1 MTHPPLRHGVAKPPL
16 RPVGGVCAQET
27 EDFVNKRTIK
37 LSLSTVS
44 LAILSV
50 AVQAQS
56 TQTTGLAAAVQQ
68 AINQNPEVTA
78 RLNALR
84 AAGNEVEVA
93 RGQYLPSVDLS
104 ASVGRDNDRITSRSP
119 ASQSL
124 SRTGLALSA
133 SQILWNGMA
142 TTKEVT
148 RLDHARL
155 TRYFEFLG
163 TTEETALEATRAYLD
178 VERYRK
184 LVSLAEDNY
193 VQHKYAFNQ
202 LQTKFKA
209 GVGRGVDAE
218 QANARLALAESN
230 LTTEQANLHDVST
243 RYLRIVGDV
252 PAASTDN
259 GGADLSK
266 GIPPS
271 NLETIQQALAKH
283 PSISAAV
290 ENMRAAQAQAQGVE
304 SSYQPTVEARLRT
317 GVGNNFD
324 GVQDQKRDSS
334 AEIVLNWNLF
344 NGGSDKARVRQYADL
359 LNQAADQRDRACRDV
374 RQTVA
379 IAHNDIR
386 KLQDQLLALDRNVL
400 AIEKARDAYRQQFD
414 IGQRSLLDL
423 LNAENELYTA
433 KRSYANA
440 EFDLQLAYA
449 RTQAARYSLTTTL
462 GLAPAAD
469 DTQDLPQ
476 DWQAADDAAQR
487 CPVTAV
493 DVKAISLSDLDARA
507 RKLSVPVMAAAPVAV
522 APSAPAPA
530 ASPAVA
536 TVQQRLRDWADAWM
550 AKDVDGYLGFYAKDF
565 APSRS
570 TRAKWTQERRRLV
583 SKTGTIELTLDNIQ
597 SQAQGDA
604 VVTRFD
610 QKYTSSNFQDRSVK
624 VLTWKQI
631 DGKWVI
637 VKESNR

>member
-1 MTHPPLRHGVAKPPL
+1 M
-16 RPVGGVCAQET
+16 
-27 EDFVNKRTIK
+27 NKRTIK
-37 LSLSTVS
+37 LSLSAVS

-93 RGQYLPSVDLS
+93 RGQYLPSVDLR

-317 GVGNNFD
+317 GVP
-324 GVQDQKRDSS
+324 R
-334 AEIVLNWNLF
+334 
-344 NGGSDKARVRQYADL
+344 
-359 LNQAADQRDRACRDV
+359 
-374 RQTVA
+374 
-379 IAHNDIR
+379 
-386 KLQDQLLALDRNVL
+386 
-400 AIEKARDAYRQQFD
+400 
-414 IGQRSLLDL
+414 
-423 LNAENELYTA
+423 
-433 KRSYANA
+433 
-440 EFDLQLAYA
+440 
-449 RTQAARYSLTTTL
+449 
-462 GLAPAAD
+462 
-469 DTQDLPQ
+469 
-476 DWQAADDAAQR
+476 
-487 CPVTAV
+487 
-493 DVKAISLSDLDARA
+493 
-507 RKLSVPVMAAAPVAV
+507 M
-522 APSAPAPA
+522 
-530 ASPAVA
+530 
-536 TVQQRLRDWADAWM
+536 
-550 AKDVDGYLGFYAKDF
+550 
-565 APSRS
+565 
-570 TRAKWTQERRRLV
+570 
-583 SKTGTIELTLDNIQ
+583 
-597 SQAQGDA
+597 
-604 VVTRFD
+604 
-610 QKYTSSNFQDRSVK
+610 
-624 VLTWKQI
+624 
-631 DGKWVI
+631 
-637 VKESNR
+637 

>member
-1 MTHPPLRHGVAKPPL
+1 
-16 RPVGGVCAQET
+16 
-27 EDFVNKRTIK
+27 VNKKTIK
-37 LSLSTVS
+37 LSLSSLS

-50 AVQAQS
+50 AAHAQS
-56 TQTTGLAAAVQQ
+56 TQPTGLAAAVQQ
-68 AINQNPEVTA
+68 AINNNPDVTA

-84 AAGNEVEVA
+84 AAANEVDVA

-104 ASVGRDNDRITSRSP
+104 ASVGRDSDRITSRSP

-124 SRTGLALSA
+124 SRNGLALSA
-133 SQILWNGMA
+133 SQILWDGMA
-142 TTKEVT
+142 TSKEVS
-148 RLDHARL
+148 RLGHARL

-163 TTEETALEATRAYLD
+163 ATEETALEATRAYLD

-193 VQHKYAFNQ
+193 VQHKYAFDQ

-209 GVGRGVDAE
+209 GVGRGADAE

-230 LTTEQANLHDVST
+230 LTTEQANLHDVSA
-243 RYLRIVGDV
+243 RYLRIVGDLP
-252 PAASTDN
+252 PASSAAVN
-259 GGADLSK
+259 PQLSK
-266 GIPPS
+266 GILPA
-271 NLETIQQALAKH
+271 NIDTINQALAQH
-283 PSISAAV
+283 PSISAAI
-290 ENMRAAQAQAQGVE
+290 ENLRAAQAQAQGAE
-304 SSYQPTVEARLRT
+304 SRYQPTVEARVRT
-317 GVGNNFD
+317 GVGKNFD

-334 AEIVLNWNLF
+334 AEILLNWNLF

-359 LNQAADQRDRACRDV
+359 INQAADQRDRACRDV

-386 KLQDQLLALDRNVL
+386 KLQDQLVALDRNVL

-423 LNAENELYTA
+423 LNTENELYTA

-440 EFDLQLAYA
+440 ETDLQLAYA
-449 RTQAARYSLTTTL
+449 RTQAAKYSLTSTL
-462 GLAPAAD
+462 GLSREAEG
-469 DTQDLPQ
+469 TQELVQ

-487 CPVTAV
+487 CPVTAI
-493 DVKAISLSDLDARA
+493 DVKATSLGELDARA
-507 RKLSVPVMAAAPVAV
+507 RKLAVPALTAAPVVA
-522 APSAPAPA
+522 APSAPAPV

-550 AKDVDGYLGFYAKDF
+550 AKDVDGYLSFYAKDF

-570 TRAKWTQERRRLV
+570 TSAKWIAERRRLV
-583 SKTGTIELTLDNIQ
+583 SKTGTIELTLDDIQ
-597 SQAQGDA
+597 TQAQGDA
-604 VVTRFD
+604 VVTRFQ
-610 QKYTSSNFQDRSVK
+610 QKYNSSNYKDNSVK

-631 DGKWVI
+631 DGKWLI

>member
-1 MTHPPLRHGVAKPPL
+1 M
-16 RPVGGVCAQET
+16 
-27 EDFVNKRTIK
+27 NKKTIK
-37 LSLSTVS
+37 LSLSSLS

-50 AVQAQS
+50 AAHAQS
-56 TQTTGLAAAVQQ
+56 TQPTGLAAAVQQ
-68 AINQNPEVTA
+68 AINNNPDVTA

-84 AAGNEVEVA
+84 AAANEVDVA

-104 ASVGRDNDRITSRSP
+104 ASVGRDSDRITSRSP

-124 SRTGLALSA
+124 SRNGLALSA
-133 SQILWNGMA
+133 SQILWDGMA
-142 TTKEVT
+142 TSKEVS
-148 RLDHARL
+148 RLGHARL

-163 TTEETALEATRAYLD
+163 ATEETALEATRAYLD

-193 VQHKYAFNQ
+193 VQHKYAFDQ

-230 LTTEQANLHDVST
+230 LTTEQANLHDVSA
-243 RYLRIVGDV
+243 RYLRIVGDL
-252 PAASTDN
+252 PTASSAAVDN
-259 GGADLSK
+259 QLSK
-266 GIPPS
+266 GILPA
-271 NLETIQQALAKH
+271 NIDTINQALAQH
-283 PSISAAV
+283 PSISAAI
-290 ENMRAAQAQAQGVE
+290 ENLRAAQAQAQGAE
-304 SSYQPTVEARLRT
+304 SRYQPTVEARVRT
-317 GVGNNFD
+317 GVGKNFD

-334 AEIVLNWNLF
+334 AEILLNWNLF

-359 LNQAADQRDRACRDV
+359 INQAADQRDRACRDV

-386 KLQDQLLALDRNVL
+386 KLQDQLVALDRNVL

-440 EFDLQLAYA
+440 ETDLQLAYA
-449 RTQAARYSLTTTL
+449 RTQAAKYSLTSTL
-462 GLAPAAD
+462 GLSRQAD
-469 DTQDLPQ
+469 GTQELVQ

-493 DVKAISLSDLDARA
+493 DVKATSLGELDARA
-507 RKLSVPVMAAAPVAV
+507 RKLAVPALTAAPVVA
-522 APSAPAPA
+522 APSAPAPV

-550 AKDVDGYLGFYAKDF
+550 AKDVDGYLSFYAKDF

-570 TRAKWTQERRRLV
+570 TSAKWIAERRRLV
-583 SKTGTIELTLDNIQ
+583 SKTGTIELMLDDIQ
-597 SQAQGDA
+597 TQAQGDA
-604 VVTRFD
+604 VVTRFQ
-610 QKYTSSNFQDRSVK
+610 QKYNSSNYKDNSVK

-631 DGKWVI
+631 DGKWLI

>member
-1 MTHPPLRHGVAKPPL
+1 
-16 RPVGGVCAQET
+16 
-27 EDFVNKRTIK
+27 VNKKTIK
-37 LSLSTVS
+37 LSLSSLS

-50 AVQAQS
+50 AAHAQS
-56 TQTTGLAAAVQQ
+56 TQPTGLAAAVQQ
-68 AINQNPEVTA
+68 AINNNPDVTA

-84 AAGNEVEVA
+84 AAANEVDVA

-104 ASVGRDNDRITSRSP
+104 ASVGRDSDRITSRSP

-124 SRTGLALSA
+124 SRNGLALSA
-133 SQILWNGMA
+133 SQILWDGMA
-142 TTKEVT
+142 TSKEVS
-148 RLDHARL
+148 RLGHARL

-163 TTEETALEATRAYLD
+163 ATEETALEATRAYLD

-193 VQHKYAFNQ
+193 VQHKYAFDQ

-230 LTTEQANLHDVST
+230 LTTEQANLHDVSA
-243 RYLRIVGDV
+243 RYLRIVGDLP
-252 PAASTDN
+252 PASSAAVN
-259 GGADLSK
+259 PQLSK
-266 GIPPS
+266 GILPA
-271 NLETIQQALAKH
+271 NIDTINQALAQH
-283 PSISAAV
+283 PSISAAI
-290 ENMRAAQAQAQGVE
+290 ENLRAAQAQAQGAE
-304 SSYQPTVEARLRT
+304 SRYQPTVEARVRT
-317 GVGNNFD
+317 GVGKNFD

-334 AEIVLNWNLF
+334 AEILLNWNLF

-359 LNQAADQRDRACRDV
+359 INQAADQRDRACRDV

-386 KLQDQLLALDRNVL
+386 KLQDQLVALDRNVL

-440 EFDLQLAYA
+440 ETDLQLAYA
-449 RTQAARYSLTTTL
+449 RTQAAKYSLTSTL
-462 GLAPAAD
+462 GLSREAEG
-469 DTQDLPQ
+469 TQELVQ

-487 CPVTAV
+487 CPVTAI
-493 DVKAISLSDLDARA
+493 DVKATSLGELDARA
-507 RKLSVPVMAAAPVAV
+507 RKLAVPALTAAPVVA
-522 APSAPAPA
+522 APSAPAPV

-550 AKDVDGYLGFYAKDF
+550 AKDVDGYLSFYAKDF

-570 TRAKWTQERRRLV
+570 TSAKWIAERRRLV
-583 SKTGTIELTLDNIQ
+583 SKTGTIELTLDDIQ
-597 SQAQGDA
+597 TQAQGDA
-604 VVTRFD
+604 VVTRFQ
-610 QKYTSSNFQDRSVK
+610 QKYNSSNYKDNSVK

-631 DGKWVI
+631 DGKWLI

>member
-1 MTHPPLRHGVAKPPL
+1 M
-16 RPVGGVCAQET
+16 
-27 EDFVNKRTIK
+27 NKKTIK
-37 LSLSTVS
+37 LSLSSLS

-50 AVQAQS
+50 AAHAQS
-56 TQTTGLAAAVQQ
+56 TQPTGLAAAVQQ
-68 AINQNPEVTA
+68 AINNNPDVTA

-84 AAGNEVEVA
+84 AAANEVDVA

-104 ASVGRDNDRITSRSP
+104 ASVGRDSDRITSRSP

-124 SRTGLALSA
+124 SRNGLALSA
-133 SQILWNGMA
+133 SQILWDGMA
-142 TTKEVT
+142 TSKEVS
-148 RLDHARL
+148 RLGHARL

-163 TTEETALEATRAYLD
+163 ATEETALEATRAYLD

-193 VQHKYAFNQ
+193 VQHKYAFDQ

-230 LTTEQANLHDVST
+230 LTTEQANLHDVSA
-243 RYLRIVGDV
+243 RYLRIVGDL
-252 PAASTDN
+252 PAASSAVLN
-259 GGADLSK
+259 SQLSK
-266 GIPPS
+266 GILPA
-271 NLETIQQALAKH
+271 NIDTINQALAQH
-283 PSISAAV
+283 PSISAAI
-290 ENMRAAQAQAQGVE
+290 ENLRAAQAQAQGAE
-304 SSYQPTVEARLRT
+304 SRYQPTVEARVRT
-317 GVGNNFD
+317 GVGKNFD

-334 AEIVLNWNLF
+334 AEILLNWNLF

-359 LNQAADQRDRACRDV
+359 INQAADQRDRACRDV

-386 KLQDQLLALDRNVL
+386 KLQDQLVALDRNVL

-440 EFDLQLAYA
+440 ETDLQLAYA
-449 RTQAARYSLTTTL
+449 RTQAAKYSLTSTL
-462 GLAPAAD
+462 GLSRQAD
-469 DTQDLPQ
+469 GTQELVQ

-487 CPVTAV
+487 CPVTAI
-493 DVKAISLSDLDARA
+493 DVKATSLGELDARA
-507 RKLSVPVMAAAPVAV
+507 RKLAVPALTAAPVVA
-522 APSAPAPA
+522 APSAPAPV

-550 AKDVDGYLGFYAKDF
+550 AKDVDGYLSFYAKDF

-570 TRAKWTQERRRLV
+570 TSAKWIAERRRLV
-583 SKTGTIELTLDNIQ
+583 SKTGTIELTLDDIQ
-597 SQAQGDA
+597 TQAQGDA
-604 VVTRFD
+604 VVTRFQ
-610 QKYTSSNFQDRSVK
+610 QKYNSSNYKDNSVK

-631 DGKWVI
+631 DGKWLI

>member
-1 MTHPPLRHGVAKPPL
+1 MNHK
-16 RPVGGVCAQET
+16 
-27 EDFVNKRTIK
+27 TIK
-37 LSLSTVS
+37 LSLSSLS

-50 AVQAQS
+50 TAHAQS
-56 TQTTGLAAAVQQ
+56 TQPTGLAAAVQQ
-68 AINQNPEVTA
+68 AINNNPDVTA

-84 AAGNEVEVA
+84 AAANEVDVA

-104 ASVGRDNDRITSRSP
+104 ASVGRDSDRITSRTP

-133 SQILWNGMA
+133 SQILWDGLA
-142 TTKEVT
+142 TSKEVS
-148 RLDHARL
+148 RLGHARL

-163 TTEETALEATRAYLD
+163 ATEETALEATRAYLD

-193 VQHKYAFNQ
+193 VQHKYAFDQ

-230 LTTEQANLHDVST
+230 LTTEQANLHDVSA
-243 RYLRIVGDV
+243 RYLRIIGEL
-252 PAASTDN
+252 PAATTAVVDN
-259 GGADLSK
+259 QLLSK
-266 GIPPS
+266 GIQPA
-271 NLETIQQALAKH
+271 NVDAINQALAKH
-283 PSISAAV
+283 PSISAAI
-290 ENMRAAQAQAQGVE
+290 ENLRAAQAQAQGAE
-304 SSYQPTVEARLRT
+304 SRYQPTVEARVRT
-317 GVGNNFD
+317 GVGKNFD

-334 AEIVLNWNLF
+334 AEILLNWNLF

-359 LNQAADQRDRACRDV
+359 INQAADQRDRACRDV

-386 KLQDQLLALDRNVL
+386 KLQDQLVALDRNVL

-440 EFDLQLAYA
+440 ESDLQLAYA
-449 RTQAARYSLTTTL
+449 RTQAARHSLTSTL
-462 GLAPAAD
+462 GLSREAD
-469 DTQDLPQ
+469 GTQELVQ

-487 CPVTAV
+487 CPVTAI
-493 DVKAISLSDLDARA
+493 DVKATSLGELDARA
-507 RKLSVPVMAAAPVAV
+507 RKLAVPALTAAPVV
-522 APSAPAPA
+522 AAPIAPAPA
-530 ASPAVA
+530 VAPAVA
-536 TVQQRLRDWADAWM
+536 TVSQRLRDWADTWM
-550 AKDVDGYLGFYAKDF
+550 AKDVDGYMSFYAKEF
-565 APSRS
+565 SPTRS
-570 TRAKWTQERRRLV
+570 TSAKWVQERRRLV
-583 SKTGTIELTLDNIQ
+583 SKPGTIELTLDNIQ
-597 SQAQGDA
+597 TQAVGDT
-604 VVTRFD
+604 VVTRFN
-610 QKYTSSNFQDRSVK
+610 QKYSSSNYKDASVK

>member
-1 MTHPPLRHGVAKPPL
+1 MNHK
-16 RPVGGVCAQET
+16 
-27 EDFVNKRTIK
+27 TIK
-37 LSLSTVS
+37 LSLSSLS

-50 AVQAQS
+50 TAHAQS
-56 TQTTGLAAAVQQ
+56 TQPTGLAAAVQQ
-68 AINQNPEVTA
+68 AINNNPDVTA

-84 AAGNEVEVA
+84 AAANEVDVA

-104 ASVGRDNDRITSRSP
+104 ASVGRDNDRITSRTP

-133 SQILWNGMA
+133 SQILWDGLA
-142 TTKEVT
+142 TSKEVS
-148 RLDHARL
+148 RLGHARL

-163 TTEETALEATRAYLD
+163 ATEETALEATRAYLD

-193 VQHKYAFNQ
+193 VQHKYAFDQ

-230 LTTEQANLHDVST
+230 LTTEQANLHDVSA
-243 RYLRIVGDV
+243 RYLRIVGDL
-252 PAASTDN
+252 PPASTAGVDN
-259 GGADLSK
+259 QLLSK
-266 GIPPS
+266 GILS
-271 NLETIQQALAKH
+271 ANVDTINQALAKH
-283 PSISAAV
+283 PSISAAI
-290 ENMRAAQAQAQGVE
+290 ENLRAAQAQAQGAE
-304 SSYQPTVEARLRT
+304 SRYQPTVEARVRT
-317 GVGNNFD
+317 GVGKNFD

-334 AEIVLNWNLF
+334 AEILLNWNLF

-386 KLQDQLLALDRNVL
+386 KLQDQLVALDRNVL

-440 EFDLQLAYA
+440 ESDLQLAYA
-449 RTQAARYSLTTTL
+449 RTQAARHSLTSTL
-462 GLAPAAD
+462 GLSREAD
-469 DTQDLPQ
+469 GTQELVQ

-493 DVKAISLSDLDARA
+493 DVKATSLSELDTRA
-507 RKLSVPVMAAAPVAV
+507 RKLAVPTLAPAPVVAAP
-522 APSAPAPA
+522 PAPAPA
-530 ASPAVA
+530 ATPAVSS
-536 TVQQRLRDWADAWM
+536 VQQRLRDWADTWM
-550 AKDVDGYLGFYAKDF
+550 AKDVDGYLNFYAKEF
-565 APSRS
+565 TPTRS
-570 TRAKWTQERRRLV
+570 TSAKWVQERRRLV
-583 SKTGTIELTLDNIQ
+583 SKTGPIELTLDNIQ
-597 SQAQGDA
+597 TQAVGDT
-604 VVTRFD
+604 VVTRFN
-610 QKYTSSNFQDRSVK
+610 QKYNSSNYKDASVK

-637 VKESNR
+637 IKESNR

>member
-1 MTHPPLRHGVAKPPL
+1 
-16 RPVGGVCAQET
+16 
-27 EDFVNKRTIK
+27 VNKKTIK
-37 LSLSTVS
+37 LSLSSLS

-50 AVQAQS
+50 AAHAQS
-56 TQTTGLAAAVQQ
+56 TQPTGLAAAVQQ
-68 AINQNPEVTA
+68 AINNNPDVTA

-84 AAGNEVEVA
+84 AAANEVDVA

-104 ASVGRDNDRITSRSP
+104 ASVGRDSDRITSRSP

-124 SRTGLALSA
+124 SRNGLALSA
-133 SQILWNGMA
+133 SQILWDGMA
-142 TTKEVT
+142 TSKEVS
-148 RLDHARL
+148 RLGHARL

-163 TTEETALEATRAYLD
+163 ATEETALEATRAYLD

-193 VQHKYAFNQ
+193 VQHKYAFDQ

-230 LTTEQANLHDVST
+230 LTTEQANLHDVSA
-243 RYLRIVGDV
+243 RYLRIVGDLP
-252 PAASTDN
+252 PASSAAVN
-259 GGADLSK
+259 PQLSK
-266 GIPPS
+266 GILPA
-271 NLETIQQALAKH
+271 NIDTINQALAQH
-283 PSISAAV
+283 PSISAAI
-290 ENMRAAQAQAQGVE
+290 ENLRAAQAQAQGAE
-304 SSYQPTVEARLRT
+304 SRYQPTVEARVRT
-317 GVGNNFD
+317 GVGKNFD

-334 AEIVLNWNLF
+334 AEILLNWNLF

-359 LNQAADQRDRACRDV
+359 INQAADQRDRACRDV

-386 KLQDQLLALDRNVL
+386 KLQDQLVALDRNVL

-440 EFDLQLAYA
+440 ETDLQLAYA
-449 RTQAARYSLTTTL
+449 RTQAAKYSLTSTL
-462 GLAPAAD
+462 GLSREAEG
-469 DTQDLPQ
+469 TQELVQ

-487 CPVTAV
+487 CPVTAI
-493 DVKAISLSDLDARA
+493 DVKATSLGELDARA
-507 RKLSVPVMAAAPVAV
+507 RKLAVPALTAAPVVA
-522 APSAPAPA
+522 APSAPAPV

-550 AKDVDGYLGFYAKDF
+550 AKDVDGYLSFYAKDF

-570 TRAKWTQERRRLV
+570 TSAKWIAERRRLV
-583 SKTGTIELTLDNIQ
+583 SKTGTIELTLDDIQ
-597 SQAQGDA
+597 TQAQGDA
-604 VVTRFD
+604 VVTRFQ
-610 QKYTSSNFQDRSVK
+610 QKYNSSNYKDNSVK

>member
-1 MTHPPLRHGVAKPPL
+1 M
-16 RPVGGVCAQET
+16 
-27 EDFVNKRTIK
+27 NKKTIK
-37 LSLSTVS
+37 LSLSSLS

-50 AVQAQS
+50 AAHAQS
-56 TQTTGLAAAVQQ
+56 TQPTGLAAAVQQ
-68 AINQNPEVTA
+68 AINNNPDVTA

-84 AAGNEVEVA
+84 AAANEVDVA

-104 ASVGRDNDRITSRSP
+104 ASVGRDSDRITSRSP

-124 SRTGLALSA
+124 SRNGLALSA
-133 SQILWNGMA
+133 SQILWDGMA
-142 TTKEVT
+142 TSKEVS
-148 RLDHARL
+148 RLGHARL

-163 TTEETALEATRAYLD
+163 ATEETALEATRAYLD

-193 VQHKYAFNQ
+193 VQHKYAFDQ

-230 LTTEQANLHDVST
+230 LTTEQANLHDVSA
-243 RYLRIVGDV
+243 RYLRIVGDL
-252 PAASTDN
+252 PTASSAAVDN
-259 GGADLSK
+259 QLSK
-266 GIPPS
+266 GILPA
-271 NLETIQQALAKH
+271 NIDTINQALAQH
-283 PSISAAV
+283 PSISAAI
-290 ENMRAAQAQAQGVE
+290 ENLRAAQAQAQGAE
-304 SSYQPTVEARLRT
+304 SRYQPTVEARVRT
-317 GVGNNFD
+317 GVGKNFD

-334 AEIVLNWNLF
+334 AEILLNWNLF

-359 LNQAADQRDRACRDV
+359 INQAADQRDRACRDV

-386 KLQDQLLALDRNVL
+386 KLQDQLVALDRNVL

-440 EFDLQLAYA
+440 ETDLQLAYA
-449 RTQAARYSLTTTL
+449 RTQAAKYSLTSTL
-462 GLAPAAD
+462 GLSREAEG
-469 DTQDLPQ
+469 TQELVQ

-487 CPVTAV
+487 CPVTAI
-493 DVKAISLSDLDARA
+493 DVKATSLGELDARA
-507 RKLSVPVMAAAPVAV
+507 RKLAVPALTAAPVVA
-522 APSAPAPA
+522 APSAPAPV

-550 AKDVDGYLGFYAKDF
+550 AKDVDGYLSFYAKDF

-570 TRAKWTQERRRLV
+570 TSAKWIAERRRLV
-583 SKTGTIELTLDNIQ
+583 SKTGTIELTLDDIQ
-597 SQAQGDA
+597 TQAQGDA
-604 VVTRFD
+604 VVTRFQ
-610 QKYTSSNFQDRSVK
+610 QKYNSSNYKDNSVK

>member
-1 MTHPPLRHGVAKPPL
+1 MNHK
-16 RPVGGVCAQET
+16 
-27 EDFVNKRTIK
+27 TIK
-37 LSLSTVS
+37 LSLSSLS

-50 AVQAQS
+50 TAHAQS
-56 TQTTGLAAAVQQ
+56 TQATGLAAAVQQ
-68 AINQNPEVTA
+68 AINNNPDVTA

-84 AAGNEVEVA
+84 AAGNEVDVA

-104 ASVGRDNDRITSRSP
+104 ASVGRDNDRITSRTP

-133 SQILWNGMA
+133 SQILWDGLA
-142 TTKEVT
+142 TSKEVS
-148 RLDHARL
+148 RLGHARL

-163 TTEETALEATRAYLD
+163 ATEETALEATRAYLD

-193 VQHKYAFNQ
+193 VQHKYAFDQ

-230 LTTEQANLHDVST
+230 LTTEQANLHDVSA
-243 RYLRIVGDV
+243 RYLRIVGEL
-252 PAASTDN
+252 PAATTAVVDN
-259 GGADLSK
+259 QLLSK
-266 GIPPS
+266 GIQPA
-271 NLETIQQALAKH
+271 NVDTINQALAKH
-283 PSISAAV
+283 PSISAAI
-290 ENMRAAQAQAQGVE
+290 ENLRAAQAQAQGAE
-304 SSYQPTVEARLRT
+304 SRYQPTVEARVRT
-317 GVGNNFD
+317 GVGKNFD

-334 AEIVLNWNLF
+334 AEILLNWNLF

-359 LNQAADQRDRACRDV
+359 INQAADQRDRACRDV

-386 KLQDQLLALDRNVL
+386 KLQDQLVALDRNVL

-440 EFDLQLAYA
+440 ESDLQLAYA
-449 RTQAARYSLTTTL
+449 RTQAARHSLTSTL
-462 GLAPAAD
+462 GLSREAD
-469 DTQDLPQ
+469 GTQELVQ

-487 CPVTAV
+487 CPVTAI
-493 DVKAISLSDLDARA
+493 DVKATSLGELDARA
-507 RKLSVPVMAAAPVAV
+507 RKLAVPTLTPAPVVA

-530 ASPAVA
+530 VTPAMSS
-536 TVQQRLRDWADAWM
+536 VQQRLRDWADTWM
-550 AKDVDGYLGFYAKDF
+550 AKDVEGYLNFYAKDF
-565 APSRS
+565 TPTRS
-570 TRAKWTQERRRLV
+570 TSAKWIEERRRLV
-583 SKTGTIELTLDNIQ
+583 SKTGKIELVLDNIQ
-597 SQAQGDA
+597 TQAQGDA
-604 VVTRFD
+604 VVTRFE
-610 QKYTSSNFQDRSVK
+610 QKYNSSNYKDVSIK

-631 DGKWVI
+631 DGKWLI

>member
-1 MTHPPLRHGVAKPPL
+1 M
-16 RPVGGVCAQET
+16 
-27 EDFVNKRTIK
+27 NKKTIK
-37 LSLSTVS
+37 LSLSSLS

-50 AVQAQS
+50 AAHAQS
-56 TQTTGLAAAVQQ
+56 TQPTGLAAAVQQ
-68 AINQNPEVTA
+68 AINNNPDVTA

-84 AAGNEVEVA
+84 AAANEVDVA

-104 ASVGRDNDRITSRSP
+104 ASVGRDSDRITSRTP

-133 SQILWNGMA
+133 SQILWDGMA
-142 TTKEVT
+142 TSKEVS
-148 RLDHARL
+148 RLGHARL

-163 TTEETALEATRAYLD
+163 ATEETALEAARAYLD

-184 LVSLAEDNY
+184 LVALAEDNY
-193 VQHKYAFNQ
+193 VQHKYAFDQ

-230 LTTEQANLHDVST
+230 LTTEQANLHDVSA
-243 RYLRIVGDV
+243 RYLRIVGDL
-252 PAASTDN
+252 PAASSAAVSN
-259 GGADLSK
+259 QLSQ
-266 GIPPS
+266 GILPA
-271 NLETIQQALAKH
+271 NIDTINQALAKH
-283 PSISAAV
+283 PSISAAI
-290 ENMRAAQAQAQGVE
+290 ENLRAAQAQAQGAE
-304 SSYQPTVEARLRT
+304 SRYQPTVEARVRT
-317 GVGNNFD
+317 GVGKNFD

-334 AEIVLNWNLF
+334 AEILLNWNLF

-386 KLQDQLLALDRNVL
+386 KLQDQLVALDRNVL

-440 EFDLQLAYA
+440 ETDLQLAYA
-449 RTQAARYSLTTTL
+449 RTQAAKYSLTSTL
-462 GLAPAAD
+462 GLSREAD
-469 DTQDLPQ
+469 GTQELVQ

-487 CPVTAV
+487 CPVTAI
-493 DVKAISLSDLDARA
+493 DVKATSLGELDARA
-507 RKLSVPVMAAAPVAV
+507 RKLAVPALTAAPVVA
-522 APSAPAPA
+522 APSAPAPV

-550 AKDVDGYLGFYAKDF
+550 AKDVDGYLSFYAKDF

-570 TRAKWTQERRRLV
+570 TSAKWIAERRRLV
-583 SKTGTIELTLDNIQ
+583 SKTGTIELTLDDIQ
-597 SQAQGDA
+597 TQAQGDA
-604 VVTRFD
+604 VVTRFQ
-610 QKYTSSNFQDRSVK
+610 QKYNSSNYKDNSVK

>member
-1 MTHPPLRHGVAKPPL
+1 M
-16 RPVGGVCAQET
+16 
-27 EDFVNKRTIK
+27 NKKTIK
-37 LSLSTVS
+37 LSLSSLS

-50 AVQAQS
+50 AAHAQS
-56 TQTTGLAAAVQQ
+56 TQPTGLAAAVQQ
-68 AINQNPEVTA
+68 AINNNPDVTA

-84 AAGNEVEVA
+84 AAANEVDVA

-104 ASVGRDNDRITSRSP
+104 ASVGRDSDRITSRSP

-124 SRTGLALSA
+124 SRNGLALSA
-133 SQILWNGMA
+133 SQILWDGMA
-142 TTKEVT
+142 TSKEVS
-148 RLDHARL
+148 RLGHARL

-163 TTEETALEATRAYLD
+163 ATEETALEATRAYLD

-193 VQHKYAFNQ
+193 VQHKYAFDQ

-230 LTTEQANLHDVST
+230 LTTEQANLHDVSA
-243 RYLRIVGDV
+243 RYLRIVGDLP
-252 PAASTDN
+252 PASSAAVN
-259 GGADLSK
+259 PQLSK
-266 GIPPS
+266 GILPA
-271 NLETIQQALAKH
+271 NIDTINQALAQH
-283 PSISAAV
+283 PSISAAI
-290 ENMRAAQAQAQGVE
+290 ENLRAAQAQAQGAE
-304 SSYQPTVEARLRT
+304 SRYQPTVEARVRT
-317 GVGNNFD
+317 GVGKNFD

-334 AEIVLNWNLF
+334 AEILLNWNLF

-359 LNQAADQRDRACRDV
+359 INQAADQRDRACRDV

-386 KLQDQLLALDRNVL
+386 KLQDQLVALDRNVL

-440 EFDLQLAYA
+440 ETDLQLAYA
-449 RTQAARYSLTTTL
+449 RTQAAKYSLTSTL
-462 GLAPAAD
+462 GLSREAD
-469 DTQDLPQ
+469 GTQELVQ

-487 CPVTAV
+487 CPVTAI
-493 DVKAISLSDLDARA
+493 DVNATSLGELDARA
-507 RKLSVPVMAAAPVAV
+507 RKLAVPALTAAPVVA
-522 APSAPAPA
+522 APSAPAPV

-550 AKDVDGYLGFYAKDF
+550 AKDVDGYLSFYAKDF

-570 TRAKWTQERRRLV
+570 TSAKWIAERRRLV
-583 SKTGTIELTLDNIQ
+583 SKTGTIELTLDDIQ
-597 SQAQGDA
+597 TQAQGDA
-604 VVTRFD
+604 VVTRFQ
-610 QKYTSSNFQDRSVK
+610 QKYNSSNYKDNSVK

>member
-1 MTHPPLRHGVAKPPL
+1 M
-16 RPVGGVCAQET
+16 
-27 EDFVNKRTIK
+27 NKKTIK
-37 LSLSTVS
+37 LSLSS
-44 LAILSV
+44 LCLAILSV
-50 AVQAQS
+50 AAHAQS
-56 TQTTGLAAAVQQ
+56 TQPTGLAAAVQQ
-68 AINQNPEVTA
+68 AINNNPDVTA

-84 AAGNEVEVA
+84 AAANEVDVA

-104 ASVGRDNDRITSRSP
+104 ASVGRDSDRITSRSP

-124 SRTGLALSA
+124 SRNGLALSA
-133 SQILWNGMA
+133 SQILWDGMA
-142 TTKEVT
+142 TSKEVS
-148 RLDHARL
+148 RLGHARL

-163 TTEETALEATRAYLD
+163 ATEETALEATRAYLD

-193 VQHKYAFNQ
+193 VQHKYAFDQ

-230 LTTEQANLHDVST
+230 LTTEQANLHDVSA
-243 RYLRIVGDV
+243 RYLRIVGDLP
-252 PAASTDN
+252 PASSAAVN
-259 GGADLSK
+259 PQLSK
-266 GIPPS
+266 GILPA
-271 NLETIQQALAKH
+271 NIDTINQALAQH
-283 PSISAAV
+283 PSISAAI
-290 ENMRAAQAQAQGVE
+290 ENLRAAQAQAQGAE
-304 SSYQPTVEARLRT
+304 SRYQPTVEARVRT
-317 GVGNNFD
+317 GVGKNFD

-334 AEIVLNWNLF
+334 AEILLNWNLF

-386 KLQDQLLALDRNVL
+386 KLQDQLVALDRNVL

-440 EFDLQLAYA
+440 ETDLQLAYA
-449 RTQAARYSLTTTL
+449 RTQAAKYSLTSTL
-462 GLAPAAD
+462 GLSREAEG
-469 DTQDLPQ
+469 TQELVQ

-487 CPVTAV
+487 CPVTAI
-493 DVKAISLSDLDARA
+493 DVKATSLGELDARA
-507 RKLSVPVMAAAPVAV
+507 RKLAVPALTAAPVVA
-522 APSAPAPA
+522 APSAPAPV

-550 AKDVDGYLGFYAKDF
+550 AKDVDGYLSFYAKDF

-570 TRAKWTQERRRLV
+570 TSAKWIAERRRLV
-583 SKTGTIELTLDNIQ
+583 SKTGTIELTLDDIQ
-597 SQAQGDA
+597 TQAQGDA
-604 VVTRFD
+604 VVTRFQ
-610 QKYTSSNFQDRSVK
+610 QKYNSSNYKDNSVK

-631 DGKWVI
+631 DGKWLI

>member
-1 MTHPPLRHGVAKPPL
+1 MDK
-16 RPVGGVCAQET
+16 
-27 EDFVNKRTIK
+27 KTIK
-37 LSLSTVS
+37 LSLSSLS

-50 AVQAQS
+50 AAHAQS
-56 TQTTGLAAAVQQ
+56 TQPTGLAAAVQQ
-68 AINQNPEVTA
+68 AINNNPDVTA

-84 AAGNEVEVA
+84 AAANEVDVA

-104 ASVGRDNDRITSRSP
+104 ASVGRDSDRITSRSP

-124 SRTGLALSA
+124 SRNGLALSA

-142 TTKEVT
+142 TSKEVS
-148 RLDHARL
+148 RLGHARL

-163 TTEETALEATRAYLD
+163 ATEETALEATRAYLD

-193 VQHKYAFNQ
+193 VQHKYAFDQ

-230 LTTEQANLHDVST
+230 LTTEQANLHDVSA
-243 RYLRIVGDV
+243 RYLRIVGDLP
-252 PAASTDN
+252 PASSAAVN
-259 GGADLSK
+259 PQLSK
-266 GIPPS
+266 GILPA
-271 NLETIQQALAKH
+271 NIDTINQALAQH
-283 PSISAAV
+283 PSISAAI
-290 ENMRAAQAQAQGVE
+290 ENLRAAQAQAQGAE
-304 SSYQPTVEARLRT
+304 SRYQPTVEARVRT
-317 GVGNNFD
+317 GVGKNFD

-334 AEIVLNWNLF
+334 AEILLNWNLF

-359 LNQAADQRDRACRDV
+359 INQAADQRDRACRDV

-386 KLQDQLLALDRNVL
+386 KLQDQLVALDRNVL

-414 IGQRSLLDL
+414 IGQRSLVDL

-440 EFDLQLAYA
+440 ETDLQLAYA
-449 RTQAARYSLTTTL
+449 RTQAAKYSLTSTL
-462 GLAPAAD
+462 GLSREAEG
-469 DTQDLPQ
+469 TQELVQ

-487 CPVTAV
+487 CPVTAI
-493 DVKAISLSDLDARA
+493 DVKATSLGELDARA
-507 RKLSVPVMAAAPVAV
+507 RKLAVPALTAAPVVA
-522 APSAPAPA
+522 APSAPAPV

-550 AKDVDGYLGFYAKDF
+550 AKDVDGYLSFYAKDF

-570 TRAKWTQERRRLV
+570 TSAKWIAERRRLV
-583 SKTGTIELTLDNIQ
+583 SKTGTIELTLDDIQ
-597 SQAQGDA
+597 TQAQGDA
-604 VVTRFD
+604 VVTRFQ
-610 QKYTSSNFQDRSVK
+610 QKYNSSNYKDNSVK

-631 DGKWVI
+631 DGKWLI

>member
-1 MTHPPLRHGVAKPPL
+1 M
-16 RPVGGVCAQET
+16 
-27 EDFVNKRTIK
+27 NKRTIK

>member
-1 MTHPPLRHGVAKPPL
+1 M
-16 RPVGGVCAQET
+16 
-27 EDFVNKRTIK
+27 NKKTIK
-37 LSLSTVS
+37 LSLSSLS

-50 AVQAQS
+50 AAHAQS
-56 TQTTGLAAAVQQ
+56 TQPTGLAAAVQQ
-68 AINQNPEVTA
+68 AINNNPDVTA

-84 AAGNEVEVA
+84 AAANEVDVA

-104 ASVGRDNDRITSRSP
+104 ASVGRDSDRITSRSP

-124 SRTGLALSA
+124 SRNGLALSA
-133 SQILWNGMA
+133 SQILWDGMA
-142 TTKEVT
+142 TSKEVS
-148 RLDHARL
+148 RLGHARL

-163 TTEETALEATRAYLD
+163 ATEETALEATRAYLD

-193 VQHKYAFNQ
+193 VQHKYAFGQ

-230 LTTEQANLHDVST
+230 LTTEQANLHDVSA
-243 RYLRIVGDV
+243 RYLRIVGDLP
-252 PAASTDN
+252 PASSAAVN
-259 GGADLSK
+259 PQLSK
-266 GIPPS
+266 GILPA
-271 NLETIQQALAKH
+271 NIDTINQALAQH
-283 PSISAAV
+283 PSISAAI
-290 ENMRAAQAQAQGVE
+290 ENLRAAQAQAQGAE
-304 SSYQPTVEARLRT
+304 SRYQPTVEARVRT
-317 GVGNNFD
+317 GVGKNFD

-334 AEIVLNWNLF
+334 AEILLNWNLF

-359 LNQAADQRDRACRDV
+359 INQAADQRDRACRDV

-386 KLQDQLLALDRNVL
+386 KLQDQLVALDRNVL

-440 EFDLQLAYA
+440 ETDLQLAYA
-449 RTQAARYSLTTTL
+449 RTQAAKYSLTSTL
-462 GLAPAAD
+462 GLSREAD
-469 DTQDLPQ
+469 GTQELVQ

-487 CPVTAV
+487 CPVTAI
-493 DVKAISLSDLDARA
+493 DVKATSLGELDARA
-507 RKLSVPVMAAAPVAV
+507 RKLAVPALTAAPVVA
-522 APSAPAPA
+522 APSAPAPV

-570 TRAKWTQERRRLV
+570 TSAKWIAERRRLV
-583 SKTGTIELTLDNIQ
+583 SKTGTIELTLDDIQ
-597 SQAQGDA
+597 TQAQGDA
-604 VVTRFD
+604 VVTRFQ
-610 QKYTSSNFQDRSVK
+610 QKYNSSNYKDNSVK

-631 DGKWVI
+631 DGKWLI

>member
-1 MTHPPLRHGVAKPPL
+1 MNHK
-16 RPVGGVCAQET
+16 
-27 EDFVNKRTIK
+27 TIK
-37 LSLSTVS
+37 LSLSSLS

-50 AVQAQS
+50 TAHAQS
-56 TQTTGLAAAVQQ
+56 TQATGLAAAVQQ
-68 AINQNPEVTA
+68 AINNNPDVTA

-84 AAGNEVEVA
+84 AAGNEVDVA

-104 ASVGRDNDRITSRSP
+104 ASVGRDNDRITSRTP

-133 SQILWNGMA
+133 SQILWDGLA
-142 TTKEVT
+142 TSKEVS
-148 RLDHARL
+148 RLGHARL

-163 TTEETALEATRAYLD
+163 ATEETALEATRAYLD

-193 VQHKYAFNQ
+193 VQHKYAFDQ

-230 LTTEQANLHDVST
+230 LTTEQANLHDVSA
-243 RYLRIVGDV
+243 RYLRIVGEL
-252 PAASTDN
+252 PAATTAVVDN
-259 GGADLSK
+259 QLLSK
-266 GIPPS
+266 GIQPA
-271 NLETIQQALAKH
+271 NVDTINQALAKH
-283 PSISAAV
+283 PSISAAI
-290 ENMRAAQAQAQGVE
+290 ENLRAAQAQAQGAE
-304 SSYQPTVEARLRT
+304 SRYQPTVEARVRT
-317 GVGNNFD
+317 GVGKNFD

-334 AEIVLNWNLF
+334 AEILLNWNLF

-359 LNQAADQRDRACRDV
+359 INQAADQRDRACRDV

-386 KLQDQLLALDRNVL
+386 KLQDQLVALDRNVL

-440 EFDLQLAYA
+440 ESDLQLAYA
-449 RTQAARYSLTTTL
+449 RTQAARHSLTSTL
-462 GLAPAAD
+462 GLSREAD
-469 DTQDLPQ
+469 GTQELVQ
-476 DWQAADDAAQR
+476 DWQAANDAAQR
-487 CPVTAV
+487 CPVTAI
-493 DVKAISLSDLDARA
+493 DVKTTSLGELDARA
-507 RKLSVPVMAAAPVAV
+507 RKLAVPTLTPAPVVA
-522 APSAPAPA
+522 APSAPT
-530 ASPAVA
+530 PAVTPA
-536 TVQQRLRDWADAWM
+536 VSSVQQRLRDWADTWM
-550 AKDVDGYLGFYAKDF
+550 AKDVEGYLNFYAKDF
-565 APSRS
+565 TPTRS
-570 TRAKWTQERRRLV
+570 TSAKWIEERRRLV
-583 SKTGTIELTLDNIQ
+583 SKTGKIELVLDNIQ
-597 SQAQGDA
+597 TQAQGDA
-604 VVTRFD
+604 VVTRFE
-610 QKYTSSNFQDRSVK
+610 QKYNSSNYKDVSIK

-631 DGKWVI
+631 DGKWLI

>member
-1 MTHPPLRHGVAKPPL
+1 
-16 RPVGGVCAQET
+16 
-27 EDFVNKRTIK
+27 VNHKTIK
-37 LSLSTVS
+37 LSLSSLS

-50 AVQAQS
+50 TAHAQS
-56 TQTTGLAAAVQQ
+56 TQPTGLAAAVQQ
-68 AINQNPEVTA
+68 AINNNPDVTA

-84 AAGNEVEVA
+84 AAANEVDVA

-104 ASVGRDNDRITSRSP
+104 ASVGRDNDRITSRTP

-133 SQILWNGMA
+133 SQILWDGLA
-142 TTKEVT
+142 TSKEVS
-148 RLDHARL
+148 RLGHARL

-163 TTEETALEATRAYLD
+163 ATEETALEATRAYLD

-193 VQHKYAFNQ
+193 VQHKYAFDQ

-230 LTTEQANLHDVST
+230 LTTEQANLHDVSA
-243 RYLRIVGDV
+243 RYLRIVGDL
-252 PAASTDN
+252 PPASTAGVDN
-259 GGADLSK
+259 QLLSK
-266 GIPPS
+266 GILS
-271 NLETIQQALAKH
+271 ANVDTINQALAKH
-283 PSISAAV
+283 PSISAAI
-290 ENMRAAQAQAQGVE
+290 ENLRAAQAQAQGAE
-304 SSYQPTVEARLRT
+304 SRYQPTVEARVRT
-317 GVGNNFD
+317 GVGKNFD

-334 AEIVLNWNLF
+334 AEILLNWNLF

-386 KLQDQLLALDRNVL
+386 KLQDQLVALDRNVL

-440 EFDLQLAYA
+440 ESDLQLAYA
-449 RTQAARYSLTTTL
+449 RTQAARHSLTSTL
-462 GLAPAAD
+462 GLSREAD
-469 DTQDLPQ
+469 GTQELVQ

-493 DVKAISLSDLDARA
+493 DVKATSLSELDTRA
-507 RKLSVPVMAAAPVAV
+507 RKLAVPTLAPAPVVAAP
-522 APSAPAPA
+522 PAPAPA
-530 ASPAVA
+530 ATPAVSS
-536 TVQQRLRDWADAWM
+536 VQQRLRDWADTWM
-550 AKDVDGYLGFYAKDF
+550 AKDVDGYLNFYAKEF
-565 APSRS
+565 TPTRS
-570 TRAKWTQERRRLV
+570 TSAKWVQERRRLV
-583 SKTGTIELTLDNIQ
+583 SKTGPIELTLDNIQ
-597 SQAQGDA
+597 TQAVGDT
-604 VVTRFD
+604 VVTRFN
-610 QKYTSSNFQDRSVK
+610 QKYNSSNYKDASVK

-637 VKESNR
+637 IKESNR

>member
-1 MTHPPLRHGVAKPPL
+1 M
-16 RPVGGVCAQET
+16 
-27 EDFVNKRTIK
+27 NKKTIK
-37 LSLSTVS
+37 LSLSSLS

-50 AVQAQS
+50 AAHAQS
-56 TQTTGLAAAVQQ
+56 TQPTGLAAAVQQ
-68 AINQNPEVTA
+68 AINNNPDVTA

-84 AAGNEVEVA
+84 AAANEVDVA

-104 ASVGRDNDRITSRSP
+104 ASVGRDSDRITSRSP

-124 SRTGLALSA
+124 SRNGLALSA
-133 SQILWNGMA
+133 SQILWDGLA
-142 TTKEVT
+142 TSKEVS
-148 RLDHARL
+148 RLGHARL

-163 TTEETALEATRAYLD
+163 ATEETALEDTRAYLD

-193 VQHKYAFNQ
+193 VQHKDAFDQ

-230 LTTEQANLHDVST
+230 LTTEQANLHDVSA
-243 RYLRIVGDV
+243 RYLRIVGDLP
-252 PAASTDN
+252 PASSAAVN
-259 GGADLSK
+259 PQLSK
-266 GIPPS
+266 GILPA
-271 NLETIQQALAKH
+271 NIDTINQALAQH
-283 PSISAAV
+283 PSISAAI
-290 ENMRAAQAQAQGVE
+290 ENLRAAQAQAQGAE
-304 SSYQPTVEARLRT
+304 SRYQPTVEARVRT
-317 GVGNNFD
+317 GVGKNFD

-334 AEIVLNWNLF
+334 AEILLNWNLF

-359 LNQAADQRDRACRDV
+359 INQAADQRDRACRDV

-386 KLQDQLLALDRNVL
+386 KLQDQLVALDRNVL

-440 EFDLQLAYA
+440 ETDLQLAYA
-449 RTQAARYSLTTTL
+449 RTQAAKYSLTSTL
-462 GLAPAAD
+462 GLSREAD
-469 DTQDLPQ
+469 GTQELVQ

-487 CPVTAV
+487 CPVTAI
-493 DVKAISLSDLDARA
+493 DVKATSLGELDARA
-507 RKLSVPVMAAAPVAV
+507 RKLAVPALTAAPVVA
-522 APSAPAPA
+522 APSAPAPV

-550 AKDVDGYLGFYAKDF
+550 AKDVDGYLSFYAKDF

-570 TRAKWTQERRRLV
+570 TSAKWIAERRRLV
-583 SKTGTIELTLDNIQ
+583 SKTGTIELTLDDIQ
-597 SQAQGDA
+597 TQAQGDA
-604 VVTRFD
+604 VVTRFQ
-610 QKYTSSNFQDRSVK
+610 QKYNSSNYKDNSVK

-631 DGKWVI
+631 DGKWLI

>member
-1 MTHPPLRHGVAKPPL
+1 M
-16 RPVGGVCAQET
+16 
-27 EDFVNKRTIK
+27 K
-37 LSLSTVS
+37 LSLSSLS

-50 AVQAQS
+50 AAHAQS
-56 TQTTGLAAAVQQ
+56 TQPTGLAAAVQQ
-68 AINQNPEVTA
+68 AINNNPDVTA

-84 AAGNEVEVA
+84 AAANEVDVA

-104 ASVGRDNDRITSRSP
+104 ASVGRDSDRITSRSP

-124 SRTGLALSA
+124 SRNGLALSA
-133 SQILWNGMA
+133 SQILWDGMA
-142 TTKEVT
+142 TSKEVS
-148 RLDHARL
+148 RLGHARL

-163 TTEETALEATRAYLD
+163 ATEETALEATRAYLD

-193 VQHKYAFNQ
+193 VQHKYAFDQ

-230 LTTEQANLHDVST
+230 LTTEQANLHDVSA
-243 RYLRIVGDV
+243 RYLRIVGDLP
-252 PAASTDN
+252 PASSAAVN
-259 GGADLSK
+259 PQLSK
-266 GIPPS
+266 GILPA
-271 NLETIQQALAKH
+271 NIDTINQALAQH
-283 PSISAAV
+283 PSISAAI
-290 ENMRAAQAQAQGVE
+290 ENLRAAQAQAQGAE
-304 SSYQPTVEARLRT
+304 SRYQPTVEARVRT
-317 GVGNNFD
+317 GVGKNFD

-334 AEIVLNWNLF
+334 AEILLNWNLF

-359 LNQAADQRDRACRDV
+359 INQAADQRDRACRDV

-386 KLQDQLLALDRNVL
+386 KLQDQLVALDRNVL

-440 EFDLQLAYA
+440 ETDLQLAYA
-449 RTQAARYSLTTTL
+449 RTQAAKYSLTSTL
-462 GLAPAAD
+462 GLSREAEG
-469 DTQDLPQ
+469 TQELVQ

-487 CPVTAV
+487 CPVTAI
-493 DVKAISLSDLDARA
+493 DVKATSLGELDARA
-507 RKLSVPVMAAAPVAV
+507 RKLAVPALTAAPVVA
-522 APSAPAPA
+522 APSAPAPV

-550 AKDVDGYLGFYAKDF
+550 AKDVDGYLSFYAKDF

-570 TRAKWTQERRRLV
+570 TSAKWIAERRRLV
-583 SKTGTIELTLDNIQ
+583 SKTGTIELTLDDIQ
-597 SQAQGDA
+597 TQAQGDA
-604 VVTRFD
+604 VVTRFQ
-610 QKYTSSNFQDRSVK
+610 QKYNSSNYKDNSVK

-631 DGKWVI
+631 DGKWLI

>member
-1 MTHPPLRHGVAKPPL
+1 VDK
-16 RPVGGVCAQET
+16 
-27 EDFVNKRTIK
+27 KTIK
-37 LSLSTVS
+37 LSLSSLS

-50 AVQAQS
+50 AAHAQS
-56 TQTTGLAAAVQQ
+56 TQPTGLAAAVQQ
-68 AINQNPEVTA
+68 AINNNPDVTA

-84 AAGNEVEVA
+84 AAANEVDVA

-104 ASVGRDNDRITSRSP
+104 ASVGRDSDRITSRSP

-124 SRTGLALSA
+124 SRNGLALSA

-142 TTKEVT
+142 TSKEVS
-148 RLDHARL
+148 RLGHARL

-163 TTEETALEATRAYLD
+163 ATEETALEATRAYLD

-193 VQHKYAFNQ
+193 VQHKYAFDQ

-230 LTTEQANLHDVST
+230 LTTEQANLHDVSA
-243 RYLRIVGDV
+243 RYLRIVGDLP
-252 PAASTDN
+252 PASSAAVN
-259 GGADLSK
+259 PQLSK
-266 GIPPS
+266 GILPA
-271 NLETIQQALAKH
+271 NIDTINQALAQH
-283 PSISAAV
+283 PSISAAI
-290 ENMRAAQAQAQGVE
+290 ENLRAAQAQAQGAE
-304 SSYQPTVEARLRT
+304 SRYQPTVEARVRT
-317 GVGNNFD
+317 GVGKNFD

-334 AEIVLNWNLF
+334 AEILLNWNLF

-359 LNQAADQRDRACRDV
+359 INQAADQRDRACRDV

-386 KLQDQLLALDRNVL
+386 KLQDQLVALDRNVL

-414 IGQRSLLDL
+414 IGQRSLVDL

-440 EFDLQLAYA
+440 ETDLQLAYA
-449 RTQAARYSLTTTL
+449 RTQAAKYSLTSTL
-462 GLAPAAD
+462 GLSREAEG
-469 DTQDLPQ
+469 TQELVQ

-487 CPVTAV
+487 CPVTAI
-493 DVKAISLSDLDARA
+493 DVKATSLGELDARA
-507 RKLSVPVMAAAPVAV
+507 RKLAVPALTAAPVVA
-522 APSAPAPA
+522 APSAPAPV

-550 AKDVDGYLGFYAKDF
+550 AKDVDGYLSFYAKDF

-570 TRAKWTQERRRLV
+570 TSAKWIAERRRLV
-583 SKTGTIELTLDNIQ
+583 SKTGTIELTLDDIQ
-597 SQAQGDA
+597 TQAQGDA
-604 VVTRFD
+604 VVTRFQ
-610 QKYTSSNFQDRSVK
+610 QKYNSSNYKDNSVK

-631 DGKWVI
+631 DGKWLI

>member
-1 MTHPPLRHGVAKPPL
+1 M
-16 RPVGGVCAQET
+16 
-27 EDFVNKRTIK
+27 NKKTIK
-37 LSLSTVS
+37 LSLSSLS

-50 AVQAQS
+50 AAHAQS
-56 TQTTGLAAAVQQ
+56 TQPTGLAAAVQQ
-68 AINQNPEVTA
+68 ALNNNPDVTA

-84 AAGNEVEVA
+84 AAANEVDVA

-104 ASVGRDNDRITSRSP
+104 ASVGRDSDRITSRSP

-124 SRTGLALSA
+124 SRNGLALSA
-133 SQILWNGMA
+133 SQILWDGMA
-142 TTKEVT
+142 TSKEVS
-148 RLDHARL
+148 RLGHARL

-163 TTEETALEATRAYLD
+163 ATEETALEATRAYLD

-193 VQHKYAFNQ
+193 VQHKYAFDQ

-230 LTTEQANLHDVST
+230 LTTEQANLHDVSA
-243 RYLRIVGDV
+243 RYLRIVGDLP
-252 PAASTDN
+252 PASSAAVN
-259 GGADLSK
+259 PQLSK
-266 GIPPS
+266 GILPA
-271 NLETIQQALAKH
+271 NIDTINQALAQH
-283 PSISAAV
+283 PSISAAI
-290 ENMRAAQAQAQGVE
+290 ENLRAAQAQAQGAE
-304 SSYQPTVEARLRT
+304 SRYQPTVEARVRT
-317 GVGNNFD
+317 GVGKNFD

-334 AEIVLNWNLF
+334 AEILLNWNLF

-359 LNQAADQRDRACRDV
+359 INQAADQRDRACRDV

-386 KLQDQLLALDRNVL
+386 KLQDQLVALDRNVL

-440 EFDLQLAYA
+440 ETDLQLAYA
-449 RTQAARYSLTTTL
+449 RTQAAKYSLTSTL
-462 GLAPAAD
+462 GLSREAD
-469 DTQDLPQ
+469 GTQELVQ

-487 CPVTAV
+487 CPVTAI
-493 DVKAISLSDLDARA
+493 DVKATSLGELDARA
-507 RKLSVPVMAAAPVAV
+507 RKLAVPALTAAPVVA
-522 APSAPAPA
+522 APSAPAPV

-550 AKDVDGYLGFYAKDF
+550 AKDVDGYLSFYAKDF

-570 TRAKWTQERRRLV
+570 TSAKWIAERRRLV
-583 SKTGTIELTLDNIQ
+583 SKTGTIELTLDDIQ
-597 SQAQGDA
+597 TQAQGDA
-604 VVTRFD
+604 VVTRFQ
-610 QKYTSSNFQDRSVK
+610 QKYNSSNYKDNSVK

>member
-1 MTHPPLRHGVAKPPL
+1 M
-16 RPVGGVCAQET
+16 
-27 EDFVNKRTIK
+27 NKKTIK
-37 LSLSTVS
+37 LSLSSLS

-50 AVQAQS
+50 AAHAQS
-56 TQTTGLAAAVQQ
+56 TQPTGLAAAVQQ
-68 AINQNPEVTA
+68 AINNNPDVTA

-84 AAGNEVEVA
+84 AAANEVDVA

-104 ASVGRDNDRITSRSP
+104 ASVGRDSDRITSRSP

-124 SRTGLALSA
+124 SRNGLALSA

-142 TTKEVT
+142 TSKEVS
-148 RLDHARL
+148 RLGHARL

-163 TTEETALEATRAYLD
+163 ATEETALEATRAYLD

-193 VQHKYAFNQ
+193 VQHKYAFDQ

-209 GVGRGVDAE
+209 GVGRGADAE

-230 LTTEQANLHDVST
+230 LTTEQANLHDVSA
-243 RYLRIVGDV
+243 RYLRIVGDLP
-252 PAASTDN
+252 PASSAAVN
-259 GGADLSK
+259 PQLSK
-266 GIPPS
+266 GILPA
-271 NLETIQQALAKH
+271 NIDTINQALAQH
-283 PSISAAV
+283 PSISAAI
-290 ENMRAAQAQAQGVE
+290 ENLRAAQAQAQGAE
-304 SSYQPTVEARLRT
+304 SRYQPTVEARVRT
-317 GVGNNFD
+317 GVGKNFD

-334 AEIVLNWNLF
+334 AEILLNWNLF

-359 LNQAADQRDRACRDV
+359 INQAADQRDRACRDV

-386 KLQDQLLALDRNVL
+386 KLQDQLVALDRNVL

-423 LNAENELYTA
+423 LNTENELYTA

-440 EFDLQLAYA
+440 ETDLQLAYA
-449 RTQAARYSLTTTL
+449 RTQAAKYSLTSTL
-462 GLAPAAD
+462 GLSREAEG
-469 DTQDLPQ
+469 TQELVQ

-487 CPVTAV
+487 CPVTAI
-493 DVKAISLSDLDARA
+493 DVKATSLGELDARA
-507 RKLSVPVMAAAPVAV
+507 RKLAVPALTAAPVVA
-522 APSAPAPA
+522 APSAPAPV

-550 AKDVDGYLGFYAKDF
+550 AKDVDGYLSFYAKDF

-570 TRAKWTQERRRLV
+570 TSAKWIEERRRLV
-583 SKTGTIELTLDNIQ
+583 SKTGTIELTLDDIQ
-597 SQAQGDA
+597 TQAQGDA
-604 VVTRFD
+604 VVTRFQ
-610 QKYTSSNFQDRSVK
+610 QKYNSSNYKDNSVK

-631 DGKWVI
+631 DGKWLI

>member
-1 MTHPPLRHGVAKPPL
+1 M
-16 RPVGGVCAQET
+16 
-27 EDFVNKRTIK
+27 NKKTIK
-37 LSLSTVS
+37 LSLSSLS

-50 AVQAQS
+50 AAHAQS
-56 TQTTGLAAAVQQ
+56 TQPTGLAAAVQQ
-68 AINQNPEVTA
+68 AINNNPDVTA

-84 AAGNEVEVA
+84 AAANEVDVA

-104 ASVGRDNDRITSRSP
+104 ASVGRDSDRITSRSP

-124 SRTGLALSA
+124 SRNGLALSA
-133 SQILWNGMA
+133 SQILWDGMA
-142 TTKEVT
+142 TSKEVS
-148 RLDHARL
+148 RLGHARL

-163 TTEETALEATRAYLD
+163 ATEETALEATRAYLD

-193 VQHKYAFNQ
+193 VQHKYAFDQ

-230 LTTEQANLHDVST
+230 LTTEQANLHDVSA
-243 RYLRIVGDV
+243 RYLRIVGELP
-252 PAASTDN
+252 PASSAAVN
-259 GGADLSK
+259 PQLSK
-266 GIPPS
+266 GILPA
-271 NLETIQQALAKH
+271 NIDTINQALAQH
-283 PSISAAV
+283 PSISAAI
-290 ENMRAAQAQAQGVE
+290 ENLRAAQAQAQGAE
-304 SSYQPTVEARLRT
+304 SRYQPTVEARVRT
-317 GVGNNFD
+317 GVGKNFD

-334 AEIVLNWNLF
+334 AEILLNWNLF

-359 LNQAADQRDRACRDV
+359 INQAADQRDRACRDV

-386 KLQDQLLALDRNVL
+386 KLQDQLVALDRNVL

-440 EFDLQLAYA
+440 ETDLQLAYA
-449 RTQAARYSLTTTL
+449 RTQAAKYSLTSTL
-462 GLAPAAD
+462 GLSREAEG
-469 DTQDLPQ
+469 TQELVQ

-487 CPVTAV
+487 CPVTAI
-493 DVKAISLSDLDARA
+493 DVKATSLGELDARA
-507 RKLSVPVMAAAPVAV
+507 RKLAVPALTAAPVVA
-522 APSAPAPA
+522 APSAPAPV

-550 AKDVDGYLGFYAKDF
+550 AKDVDGYLSFYAKDF

-570 TRAKWTQERRRLV
+570 TSAKWIAERRRLV
-583 SKTGTIELTLDNIQ
+583 SKTGTIELTLDDIQ
-597 SQAQGDA
+597 TQAQGDA
-604 VVTRFD
+604 VVTRFQ
-610 QKYTSSNFQDRSVK
+610 QKYNSSNYKDNSVK

>member
-1 MTHPPLRHGVAKPPL
+1 MTQPFCAIEPSGPCFRGA
-16 RPVGGVCAQET
+16 GSVCAQET
-27 EDFVNKRTIK
+27 EDFVNNKTIK
-37 LSLSTVS
+37 LSLSALS

-50 AVQAQS
+50 AAHAQS
-56 TQTTGLAAAVQQ
+56 TQPTGLAAAVQQ
-68 AINQNPEVTA
+68 AINNNPDVTA

-84 AAGNEVEVA
+84 AAGNEVDVA

-104 ASVGRDNDRITSRSP
+104 ASVGRDSDRITSRSP

-142 TTKEVT
+142 TSKEVS
-148 RLDHARL
+148 RLGHARL

-163 TTEETALEATRAYLD
+163 ATEDTALEATRAYLD

-184 LVSLAEDNY
+184 LVVQAEDNY
-193 VQHKYAFNQ
+193 VQHKYAFDQ

-230 LTTEQANLHDVST
+230 LTTEQANLHDVSA
-243 RYLRIVGDV
+243 RYLRIVGEL
-252 PAASTDN
+252 PAATTGAVDN
-259 GGADLSK
+259 QLSK
-266 GIPPS
+266 GILPA
-271 NLETIQQALAKH
+271 NVDTINQALAKH
-283 PSISAAV
+283 PSISAAI
-290 ENMRAAQAQAQGVE
+290 ENLRAAQAQVQGAE
-304 SSYQPTVEARLRT
+304 SRYQPTVEARLRT
-317 GVGNNFD
+317 GVGKNFD

-334 AEIVLNWNLF
+334 AELLLNWNLF

-374 RQTVA
+374 RQNVA

-386 KLQDQLLALDRNVL
+386 KLQDQLVALDRNVL

-440 EFDLQLAYA
+440 ESDLQLAYA
-449 RTQAARYSLTTTL
+449 RTQAAKHSLTSTL
-462 GLAPAAD
+462 GLSREAD
-469 DTQDLPQ
+469 GTQELVQ

-487 CPVTAV
+487 CPVTAI
-493 DVKAISLSDLDARA
+493 DVKATSLGELDARA
-507 RKLSVPVMAAAPVAV
+507 RKLAVPALAAAPVVA
-522 APSAPAPA
+522 APSAPAPD

-550 AKDVDGYLGFYAKDF
+550 AKDVDGYLSFYAKDF

-570 TRAKWTQERRRLV
+570 TSAKWIQERRRLV
-583 SKTGTIELTLDNIQ
+583 SKTGTIALTLDNIQ
-597 SQAQGDA
+597 TQAQGEA

-610 QKYTSSNFQDRSVK
+610 QKYTSNNYQDRSVK

>member
-1 MTHPPLRHGVAKPPL
+1 MN
-16 RPVGGVCAQET
+16 
-27 EDFVNKRTIK
+27 NKTIK
-37 LSLSTVS
+37 LSLSALS

-50 AVQAQS
+50 AAHAQS
-56 TQTTGLAAAVQQ
+56 TQPTGLAAAVQQ
-68 AINQNPEVTA
+68 AINNNPDVTA

-84 AAGNEVEVA
+84 AAGNEVDVA

-104 ASVGRDNDRITSRSP
+104 ASVGRDSDRITSRSP

-142 TTKEVT
+142 TSKEVS
-148 RLDHARL
+148 RLGHARL

-163 TTEETALEATRAYLD
+163 ATEDTALEATRAYLD

-184 LVSLAEDNY
+184 LVVQAEDNY
-193 VQHKYAFNQ
+193 VQHKYAFDQ

-230 LTTEQANLHDVST
+230 LTTEQANLHDVSA
-243 RYLRIVGDV
+243 RYLRIVGEL
-252 PAASTDN
+252 PAATTGAVDN
-259 GGADLSK
+259 QLSK
-266 GIPPS
+266 GILPA
-271 NLETIQQALAKH
+271 NVDTINQALAKH
-283 PSISAAV
+283 PSISAAI
-290 ENMRAAQAQAQGVE
+290 ENLRAAQAQVQGAE
-304 SSYQPTVEARLRT
+304 SRYQPTVEARLRT
-317 GVGNNFD
+317 GVGKNFD

-334 AEIVLNWNLF
+334 AELLLNWNLF

-359 LNQAADQRDRACRDV
+359 LNQTADQRDRACRDV
-374 RQTVA
+374 RQNVA

-386 KLQDQLLALDRNVL
+386 KLQDQLVALDRNVL

-440 EFDLQLAYA
+440 ESDLQLAYA
-449 RTQAARYSLTTTL
+449 RTQAAKHSLTSTL
-462 GLAPAAD
+462 GLSREAD
-469 DTQDLPQ
+469 GTQELVQ

-487 CPVTAV
+487 CPVTAI
-493 DVKAISLSDLDARA
+493 DVKATSLGELDARA
-507 RKLSVPVMAAAPVAV
+507 RKLAVPALAAAPVV
-522 APSAPAPA
+522 VTPSAPAPD

-550 AKDVDGYLGFYAKDF
+550 AKDVDGYLSFYAKDF

-570 TRAKWTQERRRLV
+570 TSAKWIQERRRLV
-583 SKTGTIELTLDNIQ
+583 SKTGTIALTLDNIQ
-597 SQAQGDA
+597 TQAQGDA

-610 QKYTSSNFQDRSVK
+610 QKYTSNNYQDRSVK

>member
-1 MTHPPLRHGVAKPPL
+1 M
-16 RPVGGVCAQET
+16 
-27 EDFVNKRTIK
+27 NKKTIK
-37 LSLSTVS
+37 LSLSSLS

-50 AVQAQS
+50 AAHAQS
-56 TQTTGLAAAVQQ
+56 TQPTGLAAAVQQ
-68 AINQNPEVTA
+68 AINNNPDVTA

-84 AAGNEVEVA
+84 AAANEVDVA

-104 ASVGRDNDRITSRSP
+104 ASVGRDSDRITSRSP

-124 SRTGLALSA
+124 SRNGLALSA
-133 SQILWNGMA
+133 SQILWDGMA
-142 TTKEVT
+142 TSKEVS
-148 RLDHARL
+148 RLGHARL

-163 TTEETALEATRAYLD
+163 ATEETALEATRAYLD

-193 VQHKYAFNQ
+193 VQHKYAFDQ

-230 LTTEQANLHDVST
+230 LTTEQANLHDVSA
-243 RYLRIVGDV
+243 RYLRIVGDLP
-252 PAASTDN
+252 PASSAAVN
-259 GGADLSK
+259 PQLSK
-266 GIPPS
+266 GILPA
-271 NLETIQQALAKH
+271 NIDTINQALAQH
-283 PSISAAV
+283 PSISAAI
-290 ENMRAAQAQAQGVE
+290 ENLRAAQAQAQGAE
-304 SSYQPTVEARLRT
+304 SRYQPTVEARVRT
-317 GVGNNFD
+317 GVGKNFD

-334 AEIVLNWNLF
+334 AEILLNWNLF

-359 LNQAADQRDRACRDV
+359 INQAADQRDRACRDV

-386 KLQDQLLALDRNVL
+386 KLQDQLVALDRNVL

-440 EFDLQLAYA
+440 ETDLQLAYA
-449 RTQAARYSLTTTL
+449 RTQAAKYSLTSTL
-462 GLAPAAD
+462 GLSREAEG
-469 DTQDLPQ
+469 TQELVQ

-487 CPVTAV
+487 CPVTAI
-493 DVKAISLSDLDARA
+493 DVKATSLGELDARA
-507 RKLSVPVMAAAPVAV
+507 RKLAVPALTAAPVVA
-522 APSAPAPA
+522 APSAPAPV

-550 AKDVDGYLGFYAKDF
+550 AKDVDGYLSFYAKDF

-570 TRAKWTQERRRLV
+570 TSAKWIAERRRLV
-583 SKTGTIELTLDNIQ
+583 SKTGTIELTLDDIQ
-597 SQAQGDA
+597 TQAQGDA
-604 VVTRFD
+604 VVTRFQ
-610 QKYTSSNFQDRSVK
+610 QKYNSSNYKDNSVK

>member
-1 MTHPPLRHGVAKPPL
+1 M
-16 RPVGGVCAQET
+16 
-27 EDFVNKRTIK
+27 NKKTIK
-37 LSLSTVS
+37 LSLSSLS

-50 AVQAQS
+50 AAHAQS
-56 TQTTGLAAAVQQ
+56 TQPTGLAAAVQQ
-68 AINQNPEVTA
+68 AINNNPDVTA

-84 AAGNEVEVA
+84 AAANEVDVA

-104 ASVGRDNDRITSRSP
+104 ASVGRDSDRITSRTP

-133 SQILWNGMA
+133 SQILWDGMA
-142 TTKEVT
+142 TSKEVS
-148 RLDHARL
+148 RLGHARL

-163 TTEETALEATRAYLD
+163 ATEETALEATRAYLD

-193 VQHKYAFNQ
+193 VQHKYAFDQ

-230 LTTEQANLHDVST
+230 LTTEQANLHDVSA
-243 RYLRIVGDV
+243 RYLRIVGDLP
-252 PAASTDN
+252 PASSAAVN
-259 GGADLSK
+259 PQLSK
-266 GIPPS
+266 GILPA
-271 NLETIQQALAKH
+271 NIDTINQALAQH
-283 PSISAAV
+283 PSISAAI
-290 ENMRAAQAQAQGVE
+290 ENLRAAQAQAQGAE
-304 SSYQPTVEARLRT
+304 SRYQPTVEARVRT
-317 GVGNNFD
+317 GVGKNFD

-334 AEIVLNWNLF
+334 AEILLNWNLF

-359 LNQAADQRDRACRDV
+359 INQAADQRDRACRDV

-379 IAHNDIR
+379 ITHNDIR
-386 KLQDQLLALDRNVL
+386 KLQDQLVALDRNVL

-440 EFDLQLAYA
+440 ETDLQLAYA
-449 RTQAARYSLTTTL
+449 RTQAAKYSLTSTL
-462 GLAPAAD
+462 GLSREAEG
-469 DTQDLPQ
+469 TQELVQ

-487 CPVTAV
+487 CPVTAI
-493 DVKAISLSDLDARA
+493 DVKATSLGELDARA
-507 RKLSVPVMAAAPVAV
+507 RKLAVPALTAAPVVA
-522 APSAPAPA
+522 APSAPAPV

-550 AKDVDGYLGFYAKDF
+550 AKDVDGYLSFYAKDF

-570 TRAKWTQERRRLV
+570 TSAKWIAERRRLV
-583 SKTGTIELTLDNIQ
+583 SKTGTIELTLDDIQ
-597 SQAQGDA
+597 TQAQGDA
-604 VVTRFD
+604 VVTRFQ
-610 QKYTSSNFQDRSVK
+610 QKYNSSNYKDNSVK

-631 DGKWVI
+631 DGKWLI